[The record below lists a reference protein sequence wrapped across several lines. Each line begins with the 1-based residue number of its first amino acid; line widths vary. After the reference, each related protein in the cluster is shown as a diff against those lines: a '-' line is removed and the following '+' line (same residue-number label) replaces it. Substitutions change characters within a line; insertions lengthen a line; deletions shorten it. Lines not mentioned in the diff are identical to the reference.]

1 VKHRIASLV
10 LARLAIAL
18 VTAII
23 VSFAVFFAT
32 AMLPGDTATILLGQ
46 AATPEAVEGLREA
59 MHLDDPAIFRF
70 LRWLVGVVHGD
81 LGVSYA
87 NNMPVAKLIAGR
99 LVNTLKLAGLTAVR
113 ALDGDL
119 QPVAVGRRR
128 QGVAARGLVAVLR
141 GQAYVDVLAGQVA
154 GPLVDLEHQ
163 CARARRLGPPLE
175 EHGGPPGAPRP
186 QSPWYRCSRHGS
198 P

>member
-1 VKHRIASLV
+1 MKHRIVSLV

-46 AATPEAVEGLREA
+46 AATPEAVEGLRKA

-70 LRWLVGVVHGD
+70 LRWLAGVVHGD

-87 NNMPVAKLIAGR
+87 NNMPVAKLISGR
-99 LVNTLKLAGLTAVR
+99 LVNTLKLAGLTAVISVPL
-113 ALDGDL
+113 ALTLGTK
-119 QPVAVGRRR
+119 PGT
-128 QGVAARGLVAVLR
+128 
-141 GQAYVDVLAGQVA
+141 
-154 GPLVDLEHQ
+154 
-163 CARARRLGPPLE
+163 GPPSA
-175 EHGGPPGAPRP
+175 GTR
-186 QSPWYRCSRHGS
+186 
-198 P
+198 

>member
-1 VKHRIASLV
+1 MKHRIVSLV

-46 AATPEAVEGLREA
+46 AATPEAVEGLRKA

-70 LRWLVGVVHGD
+70 LRWLAGVVHGD

-87 NNMPVAKLIAGR
+87 NNMPVATGM
-99 LVNTLKLAGLTAVR
+99 V
-113 ALDGDL
+113 
-119 QPVAVGRRR
+119 
-128 QGVAARGLVAVLR
+128 
-141 GQAYVDVLAGQVA
+141 
-154 GPLVDLEHQ
+154 LVDRNRIAVEVKQMLP
-163 CARARRLGPPLE
+163 RSPDRR
-175 EHGGPPGAPRP
+175 
-186 QSPWYRCSRHGS
+186 
-198 P
+198 